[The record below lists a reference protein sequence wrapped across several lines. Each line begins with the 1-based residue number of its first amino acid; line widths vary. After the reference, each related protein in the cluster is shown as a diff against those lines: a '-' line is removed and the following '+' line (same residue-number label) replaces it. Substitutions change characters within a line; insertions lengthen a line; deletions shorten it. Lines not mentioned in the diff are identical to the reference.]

1 MSGTHPGA
9 ARADERADTRPL
21 LLGCLAIFALGG
33 VWTVFYAAGLPAPKV
48 LMWLTVPATS
58 IVAMLTT
65 LRVARTP
72 GLHPAARR
80 FWLHL
85 TVVEGLVLAGA
96 SLMTVSTFAR
106 WSDRPMLFV
115 GAGVPLLSLALL
127 LVMWALL
134 RLPAGHRSRTE
145 WVRLTLDGATVTA
158 GAALFLWHLVLRPLV
173 ETHTEVPKFL
183 GMVLIALLCLLALVA
198 VMKVA
203 MVGSGPVTMASLRLL
218 ALTILIGVFA
228 SAAAPITNEP
238 RWVGLQPISIII
250 NMLVVCC
257 AAHVQRRGP
266 DDRTGEGAPVRRSR
280 RFSSLPYVAVGATS
294 LLLAVQ
300 SFRAG
305 REHSVADIA
314 PVALGAILITGL
326 VVVRQFVAL
335 RDNAHLL
342 DSVSRHEQQLQHQAT
357 HDTLTGLA
365 NRAGFSVI
373 VEQALDRAAADT
385 QAAVLLI
392 DLDDFKEVNDTLG
405 HAVGDDVL
413 VAVAQRLRAAVR
425 GNDGD
430 VVARLGGDEFAVLL
444 RHAPGGD
451 ADRAAERVLALLAPP
466 VSAAGHHLLV
476 HASIGVAPARPG
488 DDLGT
493 LLRKADIAMYA
504 AKDRGKG
511 NSVGYTPDMAARIQ
525 AHAELG
531 ADLRDAIGTDRL
543 FLRYQPIVRLDDGS
557 VVGAEALMR
566 FEHPTRGPISPAEFI
581 PVAEQS
587 GLIVP
592 LGRWALREA
601 CKQMAEWL
609 RRYGQ
614 KALYS
619 ITVNVAGRQLQD
631 PGFVDDVRAAL
642 ASARLA
648 PDRLLV
654 EVTET
659 AVLGDGPAIATLHE
673 LRALGVRI
681 ALDDFGTAASS
692 LGLLLTCPVTTLK
705 LDRSFVEEI
714 TTAGRPA
721 AVAQAVIHIAQT
733 LDLAAVAEGIE
744 TEDQAQVLRQQ
755 GYLLGQGYLYARPMA
770 PHELEER
777 LEPAPSFLR

>member
-1 MSGTHPGA
+1 MGDTHL
-9 ARADERADTRPL
+9 RAERADTRPL
-21 LLGCLAIFALGG
+21 LIACITIFGLGC
-33 VWTVFYAAGLPAPKV
+33 VWTAFFAAGLPAPKV

-58 IVAMLTT
+58 VVAMLTT
-65 LRVARTP
+65 LRVSRSP

-80 FWLHL
+80 FWATL
-85 TVVEGLVLAGA
+85 TAVEVLVLTGA
-96 SLMTVSTFAR
+96 SLMTVATFAQ
-106 WSDRPMLFV
+106 WSSRPLLFV
-115 GAGVPLLSLALL
+115 GTAVPLLAIGLL
-127 LVMWALL
+127 IVMWALL
-134 RLPAGHRSRTE
+134 RLPVGERSRNE

-158 GAALFLWHLVLRPLV
+158 AAALFLWHLVLRPLAQS
-173 ETHTEVPKFL
+173 HTDVPKFL
-183 GMVLIALLCLLALVA
+183 GILLISLVCLLALVA
-198 VMKVA
+198 VMKVV
-203 MVGSGPVTMASLRLL
+203 MVGSGPVSSASLRLL

-228 SAAAPITNEP
+228 SAAAPITNQP
-238 RWVGLQPISIII
+238 RWVGLQPISIIV
-250 NMLVVCC
+250 NMLIVTWS
-257 AAHVQRRGP
+257 AHVQRRRS
-266 DDRTGEGAPVRRSR
+266 DDPADPRAGARRQR
-280 RFSSLPYVAVGATS
+280 RFSMLPYVAVGATS

-305 REHSVADIA
+305 REHGVVDIA
-314 PVALGAILITGL
+314 PVALGAILITGI
-326 VVVRQFVAL
+326 VVARQLFAL

-365 NRAGFSVI
+365 NRAGFS
-373 VEQALDRAAADT
+373 ALVDEALTRDAS
-385 QAAVLLI
+385 AAVLLI

-405 HAVGDDVL
+405 HDVGDAVL
-413 VAVAQRLRAAVR
+413 VAVAERLRAAVR
-425 GNDGD
+425 GGD

-451 ADRAAERVLALLAPP
+451 ADRAAERVLSLLVPP

-476 HASIGVAPARPG
+476 HASIGVAPAGTG

-543 FLRYQPIVRLDDGS
+543 YLRYQPIVRLEDGALF
-557 VVGAEALMR
+557 GAEALMR
-566 FEHPTRGPISPAEFI
+566 FEHPTRGPVSPAEFI

-601 CKQMAEWL
+601 CLQASQWL
-609 RRYGQ
+609 RRYGDD
-614 KALYS
+614 ALRS

-642 ASARLA
+642 AAAGLPA
-648 PDRLLV
+648 QRLLV

-659 AVLGDGPAIATLHE
+659 AVLNDGQAIATLHE

-721 AVAQAVIHIAQT
+721 AVAQAVIHIAKT

-744 TEDQAQVLRQQ
+744 TPAQAELLRRQ
-755 GYLLGQGYLYARPMA
+755 GYELGQGYLYARPLA
-770 PHELEER
+770 PEELEAR
-777 LEPAPSFLR
+777 LQPAAQPV